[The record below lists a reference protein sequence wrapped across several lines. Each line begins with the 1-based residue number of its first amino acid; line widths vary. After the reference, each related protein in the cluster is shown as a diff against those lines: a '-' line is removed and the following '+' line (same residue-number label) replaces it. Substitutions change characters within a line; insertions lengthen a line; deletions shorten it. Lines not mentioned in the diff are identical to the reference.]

1 MFPALSLIY
10 RCVADMTLLA
20 EEMIT
25 PFAGLMLRAPGCS
38 PINHFAGAY
47 KKMEFSSMVH
57 CTKVS
62 GDIPSPF
69 YFCEKLRFSWG

>member
-25 PFAGLMLRAPGCS
+25 PFAGLLLQAPGFF
-38 PINHFAGAY
+38 PVNLFAGAY

-57 CTKVS
+57 RTKVS
-62 GDIPSPF
+62 SDTPSPF
-69 YFCEKLRFSWG
+69 YFCEKLKMLSV